1 MQRNNINFYINKKLE
16 EISKNNQ
23 LRKIFDVHRK
33 SNNKI
38 TYNNKEL
45 ISFSC
50 NDYLS
55 LSLNKDVINAS
66 KSLLINMELVQVH
79 QD

>member
-45 ISFSC
+45 ISSVKKF
-50 NDYLS
+50 LEQ
-55 LSLNKDVINAS
+55 IN
-66 KSLLINMELVQVH
+66 
-79 QD
+79 